1 MVVPPATMKSRA
13 LTQIIAPCIR
23 RNEAQSSATS
33 TIRYKKIQV
42 RYFVEQMNEKNEIN
56 AAMTASVVL
65 TAIISPRIRRNDAQS
80 SATSTIRK
88 KKIHVLLSGVA
99 QVS

>member
-1 MVVPPATMKSRA
+1 
-13 LTQIIAPCIR
+13 
-23 RNEAQSSATS
+23 
-33 TIRYKKIQV
+33 
-42 RYFVEQMNEKNEIN
+42 MNEKNEIN
-56 AAMTASVVL
+56 AAMTARVVL

-88 KKIHVLLSGVA
+88 KKIQVRLSGVV